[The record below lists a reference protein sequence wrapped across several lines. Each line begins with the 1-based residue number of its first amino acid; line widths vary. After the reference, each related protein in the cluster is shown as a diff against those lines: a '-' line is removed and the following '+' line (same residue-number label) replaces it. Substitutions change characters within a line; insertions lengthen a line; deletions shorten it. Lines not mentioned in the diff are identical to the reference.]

1 VISLTDIFDAASRR
15 RNDVIMLPAICRVSG
30 NDLWSSRTVH
40 WHTVPC
46 TSNSWT
52 AASRNAKLSRVQPV
66 ASRQPRLRITSSG
79 LSCSAMSTRQIH
91 SVDELKQQLID
102 RCLVRYW
109 TVVFWRGYWPVVR
122 RHWAYVHAKRR
133 YFEYSLWTDN
143 ADFVHICYIQCDL
156 FDRYI
161 FNYEIMPATLASTF
175 LFILQGSAL
184 ADLRNGGTF

>member
-1 VISLTDIFDAASRR
+1 MQSVWQRLMVQQDSALAHRTLHEQQLNCCIKKRQTF
-15 RNDVIMLPAICRVSG
+15 
-30 NDLWSSRTVH
+30 SSPT
-40 WHTVPC
+40 C
-46 TSNSWT
+46 GLQT
-52 AASRNAKLSRVQPV
+52 AQIIILQ
-66 ASRQPRLRITSSG
+66 ITSSG

-143 ADFVHICYIQCDL
+143 AEFVHICYIQCDL

-175 LFILQGSAL
+175 LFILQGIAL
-184 ADLRNGGTF
+184 ADLRYGGTF